1 MPALVA
7 GGRQNSGAA
16 MSLFAAAVL
25 FLTSTMTL
33 EFESDGKAFFE
44 TPDSLWVAPGSITA
58 IVDGDTLN
66 AVPGTSGVRT
76 GIIFDP
82 PPPAGSIVEL
92 EFEVLLLSIPSSTS
106 LEVSFAE
113 RRLIEQLHGYTADP
127 FQEHGLYISG
137 SKRIGFSVGDGGGLV
152 QGTRISVEGMAAPG
166 ITVSG
171 SITDRNL
178 TAGPSSSELVS
189 QLDRIFFIV
198 DGGSWRTRLG
208 DMDWVSGNGETG
220 PLSWRREISGIDAE
234 GDITEFIST
243 GAGYGTSGD
252 ERQRSVFN
260 TDEGIQGPYDVSAGW
275 EIVPGSEKVWLDGQL
290 MRRGATEDY
299 EMEYTSGLITFTARR
314 LIRNAQ
320 RVEVTFFQRGDGF
333 RKDLVTVSSVYTR
346 SGLEIEFKGF
356 YSEDD
361 REAPL
366 GFLMTEEA
374 AEVLRCAGE
383 DPADAWIDGAFFA
396 GEGNGSYTLDSLE
409 HYVYSG
415 PNQGD
420 WNVVFGRPPS
430 VNGDYIFDS
439 SLGGYIWAG
448 TGTGTHLPRQYI
460 QIPEGY
466 STGGFSAEYES
477 GSIDMELET
486 AFSRRTGNL
495 YNPEE
500 TRREG
505 TCFTG
510 GARLEFWE
518 DGPGLGI
525 GGRLV
530 SSGYEPPA
538 ELEPDSTLSAWSLPA
553 KYDGMDNIA
562 DVSLGGDGLL
572 VSASGR
578 FMESGGILER
588 YRIASHP
595 VLGTIRVTAGGEFLR
610 RNDTPQMALGE
621 TSSISV
627 SAIPVSGSL
636 KPFAGCSFSTESW
649 KDSLSGGVNT
659 GYTGLSFSRN
669 TTEALIRIELQDDE
683 RSGGVSGG
691 PFNVWRARL
700 EGSGPVGEF
709 RYNGSFE
716 HSSTRYDSGGEL
728 HADAIRLSMTGTAGD
743 VWMQTVYNGR
753 GTVSRS
759 LDVMY
764 IYVGEGEGNY
774 SYDPQSGQYYADPDG
789 DYIISYQS
797 GAEGD
802 VVTQASLETTLSVSG
817 ASSGANSVIR
827 LSASNSEDRKKS
839 LLLYGAFDNSEEGG
853 YSLDVSP
860 WFRWETGLLSRLSF
874 TGRLRNERIS
884 YSGAGLK
891 DNRFWS
897 VRAAPE
903 LSPADILVIECLV
916 KFWREEEE
924 LYYPRD
930 TRGLRLEVDPTL
942 EPLPGLKPGIMTA
955 YESRRE
961 VVSGLDKY
969 MLEAG
974 PHLSWIGNGWNATA
988 RVSAGYIPGDDD
1000 LPAWFFDGNDSGISW
1015 RTSARIGR
1023 SLSSGLDI
1031 SVFYWGRKPS
1041 GSSWN
1046 QRAGLEGT
1054 VNF

>member
-1 MPALVA
+1 
-7 GGRQNSGAA
+7 

-25 FLTSTMTL
+25 LLTSMTIH
-33 EFESDGKAFFE
+33 FESDGTAFYE
-44 TPDSLWVAPGSITA
+44 TPDSLWIVPGSITA
-58 IVDGDTLN
+58 IADGDTLN
-66 AVPGTSGVRT
+66 AISGTSGVRT
-76 GIIFDP
+76 GIIFDST
-82 PPPAGSIVEL
+82 PPAGSTVEL
-92 EFEVLLLSIPSSTS
+92 EFEVLPLSIPSSTS
-106 LEVSFAE
+106 LDVGFVE
-113 RRLIEQLHGYTADP
+113 RRLIEQLQGYSADP

-137 SKRIGFSVGDGGGLV
+137 SKRIGFSVGEGGGLD

-189 QLDRIFFIV
+189 QLDRIFFVV
-198 DGGSWRTRLG
+198 DGESWRARLG

-220 PLSWRREISGIDAE
+220 PLSWRREVSGVDAE
-234 GDITEFIST
+234 GDISEFITT

-252 ERQRSVFN
+252 ARQRTVFN
-260 TDEGIQGPYDVSAGW
+260 TDEGIQGPYDVSSGW

-290 MRRGATEDY
+290 MRRGTTEDY
-299 EMEYTSGLITFTARR
+299 QMEYTAGLITFTARR
-314 LIRNAQ
+314 LIRNDQ
-320 RVEVTFFQRGDGF
+320 RVEITFFQRGDGF
-333 RKDLVTVSSVYTR
+333 RKDFVTASAIYSK

-361 REAPL
+361 RESPL
-366 GFLMTEEA
+366 GFLLTEEA
-374 AEVLRCAGE
+374 VAVLREAGE
-383 DPADAWIDGAFFA
+383 DPADAWIDGASSV

-409 HYVYSG
+409 HYTYLG
-415 PNQGD
+415 PNKGD
-420 WNVVFGRPPS
+420 WNVIFGRPPS
-430 VNGDYIFDS
+430 GIGDYIFDS

-448 TGTGTHLPRQYI
+448 SGGGTHLPRQYI
-460 QIPEGY
+460 QIPQGY
-466 STGGFSAEYES
+466 TTGGFSAGYTS
-477 GSIDMELET
+477 GSIEMELEA
-486 AFSRRTGNL
+486 AFSGRTGNL
-495 YNPEE
+495 YNPDE
-500 TRREG
+500 TKREG

-510 GARLEFWE
+510 DVELEFWE

-538 ELEPDSTLSAWSLPA
+538 ELEPDSALSAWSLPA
-553 KYDGMDNIA
+553 EYDGMDNIA

-588 YRIASHP
+588 YRIASNP
-595 VLGTIRVTAGGEFLR
+595 VLGSIRVSAGGIFIR
-610 RNDTPQMALGE
+610 RNDTPRMALGQ
-621 TSSISV
+621 TSTISV
-627 SAIPVSGSL
+627 SAIPVTGSL
-636 KPFAGCSFSTESW
+636 KPFAGCSFSEESW
-649 KDSLSGGVNT
+649 EDSLSGGVNT

-669 TTEALIRIELQDDE
+669 TTDALLRIEFQDDS
-683 RSGGVSGG
+683 RSGGASSE

-700 EGSGPVGEF
+700 EGSGPLGEL

-716 HSSTRYDSGGEL
+716 HSSTSYDFGGEL
-728 HADAIRLSMTGTAGD
+728 HADAIRLSMTGIAGD
-743 VWMQTVYNGR
+743 IWMQAVYNGS

-764 IYVGEGEGNY
+764 VYVGEGEGNY

-789 DYIISYQS
+789 DYIIRYQP
-797 GAEGD
+797 GAAGD
-802 VVTQASLETTLSVSG
+802 AVTTASLEVTLSSSG
-817 ASSGANSVIR
+817 ASSGVSSVIR
-827 LSASNSEDRKKS
+827 LSSSNSMDRKKS
-839 LLLYGAFDNSEEGG
+839 LLLYGAFDKSEEGG
-853 YSLDVSP
+853 YSLDISP
-860 WFRWETGLLSRLSF
+860 WFRWETGLMSRLSF

-891 DNRFWS
+891 DERFWS
-897 VRAAPE
+897 IRAAPE
-903 LSPADILVIECLV
+903 LSPADILVIECSAKL
-916 KFWREEEE
+916 WREEEE

-930 TRGLRLEVDPTL
+930 TRGVRLEIDPTL
-942 EPLPGLKPGIMTA
+942 ELSPGLKPGVMTA
-955 YESRRE
+955 YEGRRE

-969 MLEAG
+969 MIEAG
-974 PHLSWIGNGWNATA
+974 PHFSWIGGGWNATA
-988 RVSAGYIPGDDD
+988 RVSAGYIPGEDV
-1000 LPAWFFDGNDSGISW
+1000 LPAWFFDGNDSGVSW
-1015 RTSARIGR
+1015 RTSARVGR

-1041 GSSWN
+1041 GSRWS